1 MGNLANDYLEAKL
14 APPGHYEIPHIP
26 GLCKHISRYVEFTLV
41 VENFKVKYVG
51 EKNIQHPIQTLKK
64 DFITSEDSTR
74 SFVLWNDVEV
84 GLRKT
89 NSGFLNTRIHQQ
101 GNREVQ
107 HEIPQRPQRLPYP
120 VAPTKYGKGA
130 QDPI

>member
-51 EKNIQHPIQTLKK
+51 EKNIQHLIQLAKK
-64 DFITSEDSTR
+64 DFTVTEDWTY
-74 SFVLWNDVEV
+74 SF
-84 GLRKT
+84 
-89 NSGFLNTRIHQQ
+89 
-101 GNREVQ
+101 
-107 HEIPQRPQRLPYP
+107 Y
-120 VAPTKYGKGA
+120 
-130 QDPI
+130 